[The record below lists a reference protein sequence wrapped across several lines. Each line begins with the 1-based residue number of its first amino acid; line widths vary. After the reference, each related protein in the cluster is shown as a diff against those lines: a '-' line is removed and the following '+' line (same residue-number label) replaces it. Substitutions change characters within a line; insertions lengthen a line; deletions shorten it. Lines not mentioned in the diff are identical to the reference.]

1 MKTSYGLLALLFFC
15 VLSAEEDLLAQR
27 FQAIYGTPLNNTFTK
42 VLRSGTDYY
51 VLGSDQPSAGAQ
63 DRATVTRLDAQGQL
77 QWTLRLDIASQWN
90 DAVVTPNGDLLVVG
104 HTLPFDANSQSLAAR
119 VTPVGS
125 FSWSRSYNVP
135 GRETFHRVV
144 RNPNPNNAAYPYYI
158 VGIQKDPTNTS
169 VTWDDV
175 VLLTLS
181 DAGNLGWKKIYSA
194 LLGSSTDDEF
204 ARDLEV
210 LPNGD
215 LLLAGNW
222 DATAV
227 LLRADNTGAVVGG
240 VSPGGT
246 QMSFADVAQ
255 AGSGFI
261 AVGHQFPIFSAW
273 LMKFDAGF
281 LPLWQVSLPFLTAIR
296 QVWTLG
302 NSIYVTGSA
311 LVGGFDQ
318 GVVLKFQDGASAPTL
333 QWMKYL
339 QKGETAYTGGTAW
352 PLPNGDIAF
361 ADGRAS
367 GAYFG
372 GFCAFLSVSDPDM
385 NTCMTKTET
394 RAITN
399 TNFSFNSPCCLN
411 ISLTSEPI
419 TANNTMSVVNWREED
434 VCPKVCPPQC
444 RVGTID
450 ISTGADPLNAG
461 AFLAAGGTD
470 PSWMVVA
477 APPNAG
483 LTTFP
488 QPASLIGAYPGWAK
502 PPSTWISAFPFSNY
516 GTNNC
521 AGGVQNCSCPPFVY
535 ERRFCVCERTEA
547 TFAFDFYTDN
557 NGNVELWR
565 EGPITGSPVFV
576 ALLADNC
583 PKLDVASNFSQPLA
597 VNITLL
603 LLPGRY
609 ILRINNWNI
618 SGGAMGANLHGTV
631 TGLGLEKDECCLPP
645 MGSLCVTKYHDL
657 DCDSIRDIKPTHW
670 AYIDPGLPNWAF
682 QVAGLTSSYTGVT
695 NQQGQVC
702 FTGLTPGTY
711 TVTEI
716 LQQGWIPSL
725 PAGGSA
731 TVTVGAY
738 STTNV
743 HFGNCTDSCSCGPY
757 EFLYGIGKGPLNI
770 QNCGDVLFVP
780 SNLPFQFLPSFS
792 CSGNCTNPPTVD
804 YVLTGPPGFATQSA
818 SGVPIAGLPI
828 TAATFTIAGTY
839 HLTLIGHCDG
849 KLCPCE
855 LTFVFP
861 GDCCKDYSFF
871 SANVQSFVSVTAD
884 NANCKATLSIGNLP
898 VCDYLE
904 WIDWGDGSPKQY
916 GPFKAGDMAMHT
928 YAKSGAYAI
937 CYLAIEKEPATGLI
951 CFEKVA
957 CDTVFLSC
965 ADSWCPY
972 NYAQN
977 GDFELGAPT
986 PSDQDI
992 CRAVRWCGI
1001 WSQGS
1006 TADYYSTLPP
1016 TTPPGTTP
1024 IPVGQGKFGAM
1035 WCRKQGNQRVWRE
1048 GMMNEL
1054 QQTILPSSGCY
1065 RLEFKMACT
1074 GFYFGTPILNA
1085 YGVYAPGGLASG
1097 TSPIDGN
1104 LPPNLGLFPPG
1115 AAVQLGSHTI
1125 PSTCNNDF
1133 ANPAQQIAFSFNSAL
1148 LPPTGIT
1155 HIFFTRDDA
1164 TNGGVFLA
1172 IDDVCL
1178 KKVSCPPTCTC
1189 GGFSKLYV
1197 RNTPGSLNQPITCGG
1212 SPVVLPC
1219 YPGYGYHL
1227 TGAFQCDGT
1236 DCPDEHQ
1243 INWTLSGPG
1252 GSHSGGFTD
1261 DDPFFGIH
1269 LLPTYFHQPGLYT
1282 LTMNGNC
1289 GTSVCSCTVRF
1300 VVDCPPLCPCDSSTI
1315 QALQANTAKG
1325 FATAVSIA
1333 SCKACF
1339 SPLALSDCETVEW
1352 HISST
1357 SGTPI
1362 GTTVGKQTFCYTFPA
1377 PGTYTVIMVVSRK
1390 RPDGSLCEVFT
1401 HSQRIILRC
1410 LGVVDCVGPKL
1421 SNAGFNVKPVAGPL
1435 SSGGAAPGWR
1445 QAEGTGE
1452 PHDVHLIEYPDS
1464 QDGWVMGLTGS
1475 YTGAGVLHT
1484 EAPLCVSKS
1493 DTGTLTVTLRTLGDP
1508 IPGVSVKVG
1517 RKPPGGNAMIILYTG
1532 NTVSWPGCSNASC
1545 YALAALEGLLPFDDD
1560 DWYELRIPYNLSDW
1574 QALDSCGDFF
1584 RGIPARM
1591 AVYVGNYLGEEQQ
1604 SVGPTRDAI
1613 LIDNIC
1619 FRGMTVNTEELTS
1632 PSGFLLYPNPTTG
1645 RLTLELPAPAAPGT
1659 TIRITEPN
1667 GRIALEVAAEMGG
1680 EQQQVQVGSLPTG
1693 MYFVHLLQAGRV
1705 VGAERFVKH

>member
-63 DRATVTRLDAQGQL
+63 NRATVTRLNAQGQL

-119 VTPVGS
+119 VTPAGS

-144 RNPNPNNAAYPYYI
+144 RNPNPDNAAFPYYI
-158 VGIQKDPTNTS
+158 VGTQRDFTVSNDL
-169 VTWDDV
+169 WDDV

-222 DATAV
+222 AAAAV

-240 VSPGGT
+240 VSPDGT
-246 QMSFADVAQ
+246 QMSFVDVAQ

-261 AVGHQFPIFSAW
+261 AAGHQFPTFSAR

-281 LPLWQVSLPFLTAIR
+281 LPLWQVSLPFFTAIR

-311 LVGGFDQ
+311 SVGGFDQ

-352 PLPNGDIAF
+352 LLPSGDIAF
-361 ADGRAS
+361 VDGRAS

-385 NTCMTKTET
+385 TTCMTKAEMRT
-394 RAITN
+394 ITN

-419 TANNTMSVVNWREED
+419 TVNDTMSAVNWREED
-434 VCPKVCPPQC
+434 VCPKVC
-444 RVGTID
+444 
-450 ISTGADPLNAG
+450 
-461 AFLAAGGTD
+461 
-470 PSWMVVA
+470 
-477 APPNAG
+477 
-483 LTTFP
+483 
-488 QPASLIGAYPGWAK
+488 
-502 PPSTWISAFPFSNY
+502 
-516 GTNNC
+516 
-521 AGGVQNCSCPPFVY
+521 
-535 ERRFCVCERTEA
+535 
-547 TFAFDFYTDN
+547 
-557 NGNVELWR
+557 
-565 EGPITGSPVFV
+565 
-576 ALLADNC
+576 
-583 PKLDVASNFSQPLA
+583 
-597 VNITLL
+597 
-603 LLPGRY
+603 
-609 ILRINNWNI
+609 
-618 SGGAMGANLHGTV
+618 
-631 TGLGLEKDECCLPP
+631 
-645 MGSLCVTKYHDL
+645 
-657 DCDSIRDIKPTHW
+657 
-670 AYIDPGLPNWAF
+670 
-682 QVAGLTSSYTGVT
+682 
-695 NQQGQVC
+695 
-702 FTGLTPGTY
+702 
-711 TVTEI
+711 
-716 LQQGWIPSL
+716 
-725 PAGGSA
+725 
-731 TVTVGAY
+731 
-738 STTNV
+738 
-743 HFGNCTDSCSCGPY
+743 
-757 EFLYGIGKGPLNI
+757 
-770 QNCGDVLFVP
+770 
-780 SNLPFQFLPSFS
+780 
-792 CSGNCTNPPTVD
+792 
-804 YVLTGPPGFATQSA
+804 
-818 SGVPIAGLPI
+818 
-828 TAATFTIAGTY
+828 
-839 HLTLIGHCDG
+839 
-849 KLCPCE
+849 
-855 LTFVFP
+855 
-861 GDCCKDYSFF
+861 
-871 SANVQSFVSVTAD
+871 
-884 NANCKATLSIGNLP
+884 
-898 VCDYLE
+898 
-904 WIDWGDGSPKQY
+904 
-916 GPFKAGDMAMHT
+916 
-928 YAKSGAYAI
+928 
-937 CYLAIEKEPATGLI
+937 
-951 CFEKVA
+951 
-957 CDTVFLSC
+957 
-965 ADSWCPY
+965 
-972 NYAQN
+972 
-977 GDFELGAPT
+977 
-986 PSDQDI
+986 
-992 CRAVRWCGI
+992 
-1001 WSQGS
+1001 
-1006 TADYYSTLPP
+1006 
-1016 TTPPGTTP
+1016 
-1024 IPVGQGKFGAM
+1024 
-1035 WCRKQGNQRVWRE
+1035 
-1048 GMMNEL
+1048 
-1054 QQTILPSSGCY
+1054 
-1065 RLEFKMACT
+1065 
-1074 GFYFGTPILNA
+1074 
-1085 YGVYAPGGLASG
+1085 
-1097 TSPIDGN
+1097 
-1104 LPPNLGLFPPG
+1104 
-1115 AAVQLGSHTI
+1115 
-1125 PSTCNNDF
+1125 
-1133 ANPAQQIAFSFNSAL
+1133 
-1148 LPPTGIT
+1148 
-1155 HIFFTRDDA
+1155 
-1164 TNGGVFLA
+1164 
-1172 IDDVCL
+1172 
-1178 KKVSCPPTCTC
+1178 TC
-1189 GGFSKLYV
+1189 GGFSKIYV

-1236 DCPDEHQ
+1236 DCPDKHQ

-1261 DDPFFGIH
+1261 NDPFFGIH
-1269 LLPTYFHQPGLYT
+1269 LLPTYFNQPGIYT

-1289 GTSVCSCTVRF
+1289 GTQVCSCTVRF
-1300 VVDCPPLCPCDSSTI
+1300 VVDCPGLCPCNSSTI

-1352 HISST
+1352 YVNST
-1357 SGTPI
+1357 SGAPI
-1362 GTTVGKQTFCYTFPA
+1362 GTTVGKQTLCYTFPA

-1401 HSQRIILRC
+1401 HGRSITLRC
-1410 LGVVDCVGPKL
+1410 LGIVDCVDSKL
-1421 SNAGFNVKPVAGPL
+1421 PNAGFGVKPVAGPL

-1475 YTGAGVLHT
+1475 YTGAGVLSS
-1484 EAPLCVSKS
+1484 EAPFCVSKT
-1493 DTGTLTVTLRTLGDP
+1493 DTGTLTMTLRTLGDP
-1508 IPGVSVKVG
+1508 IPGAMIKVG
-1517 RKPPGGNAMIILYTG
+1517 KKPPGGGNSIMLYTG
-1532 NTVSWPGCSNASC
+1532 NTAPWPKCPDASC
-1545 YALAALEGLLPFDDD
+1545 YTLAVLEGLLPFDDD
-1560 DWYELRIPYNLSDW
+1560 DWYELRVPYNLSDW
-1574 QALDSCGDFF
+1574 QALDSCGDFS

-1619 FRGMTVNTEELTS
+1619 FRGMTVNAGELTS

-1667 GRIALEVAAEMGG
+1667 GRVALEVAAEVGG

-1693 MYFVHLLQAGRV
+1693 MYFVHLLQAGRI
-1705 VGAERFVKH
+1705 VGAERFVKY